1 MKTPFRAALAAS
13 MILTGSAV
21 LSTAALA
28 DDPKN
33 EEKTVTSTIEV
44 NQLQRDL
51 ELRAL
56 QDAAA
61 MAADA
66 MTAAT
71 NLNLDIRSAAS
82 MSVLLVS
89 EL

>member
-1 MKTPFRAALAAS
+1 MKYPFRAALAAS
-13 MILTGSAV
+13 MILTGSAI
-21 LSTAALA
+21 LSVAALA
-28 DDPKN
+28 DDPKSD
-33 EEKTVTSTIEV
+33 EKTEASTIEV

-51 ELRAL
+51 DLRAL
-56 QDAAA
+56 RDAEA

-71 NLNLDIRSAAS
+71 NLELDIRPVAS